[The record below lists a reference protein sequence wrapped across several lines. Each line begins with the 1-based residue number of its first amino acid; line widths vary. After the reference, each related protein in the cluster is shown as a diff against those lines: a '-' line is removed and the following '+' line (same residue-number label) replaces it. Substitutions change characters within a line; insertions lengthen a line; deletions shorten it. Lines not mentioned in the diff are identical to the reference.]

1 MNEFM
6 SMNDKMQDMRED
18 MEDVQEMMMDGM
30 AGDTTSDEDELD
42 RELAQIRVDG
52 LPSASSVPSA
62 VPSSAVPA
70 SSVPAMPAMSAMPAM
85 PSAYGSSGNDELN
98 NL

>member
-1 MNEFM
+1 M

-18 MEDVQEMMMDGM
+18 MQDVQEMMMDGM
-30 AGDTTSDEDELD
+30 VGDTTYDEDELD

-62 VPSSAVPA
+62 VPA
-70 SSVPAMPAMSAMPAM
+70 STVPAMPAMAAMPAM
-85 PSAYGSSGNDELN
+85 PSAYGASGNDELN

>member
-6 SMNDKMQDMRED
+6 SMNDRLQDMRED

-30 AGDTTSDEDELD
+30 VGDTTYDEDELD

-52 LPSASSVPSA
+52 LPSAASVPSSVPAST
-62 VPSSAVPA
+62 VPA
-70 SSVPAMPAMSAMPAM
+70 APAMPAMSAMPAM

>member
-30 AGDTTSDEDELD
+30 AGDTTYDEDELD

-52 LPSASSVPSA
+52 LPSA
-62 VPSSAVPA
+62 
-70 SSVPAMPAMSAMPAM
+70 
-85 PSAYGSSGNDELN
+85 
-98 NL
+98 

>member
-30 AGDTTSDEDELD
+30 AGDTTYDEDELD

-62 VPSSAVPA
+62 AVPA